1 MLSGGIGVLL
11 VSLHPCDCPKAWLTR
26 KSAAQNFQKARDR
39 LEDLR
44 KGGGTKQK
52 MRVSRSNMKKQSDG
66 ECLVM

>member
-1 MLSGGIGVLL
+1 MLSAGIGVLL
-11 VSLHPCDCPKAWLTR
+11 VSLFPSDCPKPCSLE
-26 KSAAQNFQKARDR
+26 SAAQNFQKARDR